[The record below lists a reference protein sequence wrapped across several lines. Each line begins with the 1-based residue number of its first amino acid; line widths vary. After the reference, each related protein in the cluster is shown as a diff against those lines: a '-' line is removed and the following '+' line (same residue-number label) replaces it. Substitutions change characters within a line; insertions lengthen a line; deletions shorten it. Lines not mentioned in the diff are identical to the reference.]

1 MSDAVIEAVGLKK
14 TFGRI
19 NALEE
24 LSFTV
29 QRGEVFGVA
38 GPNGAGKST
47 LISILTTVLKPTSG
61 DILING
67 LSIRQEVGKIRKI
80 IGYIPQETALYSQ
93 LTGLDN
99 LKFWAS
105 VYGLKGKVR
114 TERIRE
120 AAEITQIEGRLK
132 DRVNTYSGGYKQRL
146 NIAVALLHHPQI
158 LIMDEPTAGVDL
170 RSKKY
175 ILETIRSYKNRGST
189 IVLATHHV
197 DELVNS
203 CDRAMVMDR
212 GRMKAV
218 GSIKE
223 VLNLFGDSSMEDILM
238 RLES

>member
-80 IGYIPQETALYSQ
+80 IGYVPQETALYSQ

-105 VYGLKGKVR
+105 VYGLKGEVR

-120 AAEITQIEGRLK
+120 AAEITQMEGRLK
-132 DRVNTYSGGYKQRL
+132 DGVNTYSGGYKQRL

-189 IVLATHHV
+189 VVLATHHV

-223 VLNLFGDSSMEDILM
+223 VLNLFGDASMEDILM